1 MKMAAVIVAG
11 GAGTRFGRPKHR
23 QKLYGI
29 ELWQRSVDAFT
40 AAGIEGIVVVGDVP
54 GGVAGGQRRR
64 DSVEKGLLA
73 TPGGPEWVLV
83 HDAARPLVTVE
94 LIERV
99 VERALRDDVDGVV
112 PAIPLTDTIKR
123 VDGERAQATVD
134 RSSLVAVQ
142 TPQAFRLSTLVDA
155 HRNDRMDATDDAGMV
170 ERAGGS
176 VVQVAGDP
184 MNIKITYPIDL
195 DVAASFLAS
204 RTPQ

>member
-1 MKMAAVIVAG
+1 V
-11 GAGTRFGRPKHR
+11 
-23 QKLYGI
+23 
-29 ELWQRSVDAFT
+29 
-40 AAGIEGIVVVGDVP
+40 
-54 GGVAGGQRRR
+54 
-64 DSVEKGLLA
+64 
-73 TPGGPEWVLV
+73 
-83 HDAARPLVTVE
+83 
-94 LIERV
+94 
-99 VERALRDDVDGVV
+99 
-112 PAIPLTDTIKR
+112 
-123 VDGERAQATVD
+123 QATVD